1 MTFPESLGYKI
12 VLRITR
18 VLRQTFASYAVAAV
32 AIGVATA
39 IRVMLN
45 ERLPEGYPF
54 VTYYP
59 ASMIAALA
67 GLWPAI
73 WTIAISSVIAWYL
86 FIPPPFG
93 WSLDQKEA
101 LALLVYIF
109 NSGLIVIA
117 VTLLNKAVE
126 QLSEQEQNQTLV
138 LEREKLLHQ
147 ELRHRT
153 RNFLAAILAIIN
165 RSLVAGR
172 TLGEAKQILT
182 GRIRALAEANAMLAE
197 AVWSGLPLREI
208 LARELEELPARV
220 SMEGCDIVVN
230 ARASLEFSLLFHEL
244 RTNSSKYGALS
255 AGDGHVSVGGTINL
269 CRGEEVFLFVWREL
283 NGPPILSPPT
293 STGFGSAILLDFGK
307 PFGGK
312 ATMDF
317 AEEGVVF
324 QAQIPLKAITTRNSF
339 LLDDLASHSDWSNK
353 QGGGHSN

>member
-1 MTFPESLGYKI
+1 MPFPESLGYKI

-18 VLRQTFASYAVAAV
+18 ILRQTLASYTVAAV

-67 GLWPAI
+67 GLWPGI
-73 WTIAISSVIAWYL
+73 WTIAISSVVAWYL
-86 FIPPPFG
+86 FIPPSFG

-101 LALLVYIF
+101 LALLMFIF
-109 NSGLIVIA
+109 NSGLIVAA

-126 QLSEQEQNQTLV
+126 EISEQEQKRTVLLV
-138 LEREKLLHQ
+138 REKHLHQ

-165 RSLVAGR
+165 RSLVDGR
-172 TLGEAKQILT
+172 ALGEAKQILT
-182 GRIRALAEANAMLAE
+182 GRIRTLAEANAMLAE
-197 AVWSGLPLREI
+197 AVWSGLPLLEI
-208 LARELEELPARV
+208 LARELEDLPARV
-220 SMEGCDIVVN
+220 SVEGCDIVVN

-255 AGDGHVSVGGTINL
+255 TGDGHVSVRGTINL
-269 CRGEEVFLFVWREL
+269 CREEEVFQLVWREL

-293 STGFGSAILLDFGK
+293 STGFGSAVLLDFGK
-307 PFGGK
+307 PFGGR

-317 AEEGVVF
+317 DPEGVVF
-324 QAQIPLKAITTRNSF
+324 QAEIPIKAITTRNSF
-339 LLDDLASHSDWSNK
+339 LLDDLK
-353 QGGGHSN
+353 